1 MREIKQ
7 TIFIFKEPYKSTLSM
22 EGATWVDCAKFL
34 CTLRKRGYS
43 KPSIYWMNFSLL
55 KMERMSY
62 QELYDY
68 LKEYNNIPELVKNFK
83 KTFCMK
89 G

>member
-22 EGATWVDCAKFL
+22 EGTTWVDCAKFL
-34 CTLRKRGYS
+34 CTLRKRGYTM
-43 KPSIYWMNFSLL
+43 PSIYWFNLNAL
-55 KMERMSY
+55 KMERISY
-62 QELYDY
+62 VAIYDHI
-68 LKEYNNIPELVKNFK
+68 KEYSSNPELIKKFK
-83 KTFCMK
+83 KTFCMR